1 MLPLIVERMR
11 NINIERY
18 TTMSVDTNKWG
29 ILFCPKSGAIRPQ
42 SKWEKVEKCL
52 KERGVSYDFVQSEN
66 SNSVERLVKM
76 MINNGYKTI
85 VIVGG
90 DSALNEA
97 VNCMMQIPKEERD
110 DVHLGVIPNGLM
122 NDFAHFW
129 DIRENDIENNIDMLI
144 KHRVRK
150 VDLGCIRYKNTKNDN
165 CHRYFLNCL
174 SIGLVASVIQKRR
187 RASGPFGWRKL
198 TFIPSSLLMIFQRLE
213 YKMRLRINSD
223 IIDRKVMTVCVGN
236 AQGYGFTP
244 SAVPYNG
251 LLDVSVVYHPEVA
264 QLIEGFYLL
273 FSGKILNHKSV
284 HPFRTTEIIV
294 EKAERAL
301 IGIDG
306 RLMNSPV
313 GPFKVNVE
321 QEVINFIIPS

>member
-1 MLPLIVERMR
+1 
-11 NINIERY
+11 
-18 TTMSVDTNKWG
+18 MSVDTNKWG